1 MKFNKQTKNIL
12 LICVLYFFNLKIYA
26 QNASTELFNDN
37 LDLKAQLSFSFKELY
52 KDTNDSTFI
61 KSKMV
66 FSGNGIEEDSITV
79 RIRVRGNF
87 RKKYVIS
94 NRCG

>member
-1 MKFNKQTKNIL
+1 MKFNKQTKDIL
-12 LICVLYFFNLKIYA
+12 LICLIYFFNLKIYA
-26 QNASTELFNDN
+26 QSDEPKLFNDN

-66 FSGNGIEEDSITV
+66 FQ
-79 RIRVRGNF
+79 
-87 RKKYVIS
+87 Y
-94 NRCG
+94 